1 MLAGLLRLRLHGSM
15 FGLGQI
21 LWKQGLI
28 WLFLATIAEVPP
40 VVFIGLNLNYSFNLM
55 IQTPALIVMTIAA
68 TRMHRSLS
76 EVVHSGHVDTN
87 PTRGVCQCITKK
99 GLKPIFTVPI
109 PLDQAEKAVHKTSED
124 YPPKKV
130 RQYGGL
136 YSADNQSL
144 ERLLVLNDLENQV
157 VENGAKSG

>member
-1 MLAGLLRLRLHGSM
+1 M
-15 FGLGQI
+15 
-21 LWKQGLI
+21 
-28 WLFLATIAEVPP
+28 
-40 VVFIGLNLNYSFNLM
+40 
-55 IQTPALIVMTIAA
+55 
-68 TRMHRSLS
+68 
-76 EVVHSGHVDTN
+76 
-87 PTRGVCQCITKK
+87 CQCITKK

-109 PLDQAEKAVHKTSED
+109 PLDQVEKAVHKTSED